1 MKKLIIIIL
10 TFVMILSS
18 FSIASS
24 EDIKS
29 WSLLIPFDNNT
40 HTLLNIIMCNGK
52 ISVTSVEINSELNG
66 YPYAVN
72 NGVLEIEME
81 DGIHKAQIVDDHL
94 FYQLLPD
101 SYTVMLDHV
110 EDFDPVFSTADGS
123 FNIDALSVI
132 NSFKNEKIETDQ
144 QREPIKVPSGVYV
157 AGEDFPAGVYRIE
170 LIDESKSSHVR
181 LYESMEK
188 VTKAFSYDYDYDLG
202 SYYGSSVVGK
212 IQISEGNALEIRGSS
227 VLLVPYEGLK

>member
-10 TFVMILSS
+10 TFVMILNS

-52 ISVTSVEINSELNG
+52 ISVASVEINSELNG

-110 EDFDPVFSTADGS
+110 EDFDPVFLPQT
-123 FNIDALSVI
+123 
-132 NSFKNEKIETDQ
+132 
-144 QREPIKVPSGVYV
+144 
-157 AGEDFPAGVYRIE
+157 
-170 LIDESKSSHVR
+170 
-181 LYESMEK
+181 
-188 VTKAFSYDYDYDLG
+188 
-202 SYYGSSVVGK
+202 
-212 IQISEGNALEIRGSS
+212 
-227 VLLVPYEGLK
+227 VLLILMLCQSLIVSKTRKLKQINKESLLRFHQVCTLPERISLLEFIVLSLSTNLNRLMLDFMKYGESN